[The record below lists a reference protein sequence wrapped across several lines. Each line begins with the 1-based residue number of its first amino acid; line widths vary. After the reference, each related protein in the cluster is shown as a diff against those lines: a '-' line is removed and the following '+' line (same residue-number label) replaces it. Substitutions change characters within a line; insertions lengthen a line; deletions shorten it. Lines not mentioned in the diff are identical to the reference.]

1 MTSSIDAAECERA
14 AIRAYLL
21 GADDDCATHWE
32 AAHRAALAAG
42 SPADAARYAFWLGLG
57 LIFRGQTAHANGW
70 FARAEALIA
79 EAGAECRASGYV
91 LIPRCLAALGAG
103 DPQHAHAL
111 GVRTAEIGGRF
122 DDADLRAFGTLSQGQ
137 ALIALGETV
146 AGVARFDEVM
156 VSATTGELGPVT
168 TGIVYCAVILEC
180 MELFDLRRATEW
192 TDALAAWCDAQP
204 ELVPYRGQC
213 LVHRSQLQQAGGNW
227 SEAVASVRSA
237 RRHLADPPHPALG
250 LALYQEGEM
259 HRLRG
264 QFEQAEDNYRQASGY
279 GHDPM
284 PGLALLQLA
293 RGDGSAAAA
302 TIQRALAESGSGQ
315 SRPALLAAAV
325 ETFRST
331 GDFAAA
337 RAAAEDLSMIAAA
350 STSQVLHAMAAT
362 ATGSVLIGAGDVAS
376 ALVELRK
383 AARTWQ
389 SLHMPYDAARTALLV
404 GLACAALGDKNGAEV
419 EFDCASDVF
428 TRLGAVPDLERVN
441 ALTAGLADGVSPR
454 GAAAE
459 TAALSA
465 REREVLAHLASGQT
479 NRQIAADLVV
489 SAHTVARHVE
499 HIYAKLGVTNRA
511 AATAYAYE
519 HHLV

>member
-1 MTSSIDAAECERA
+1 MTSSIDAAGMRTSGDPGVS
-14 AIRAYLL
+14 L

-42 SPADAARYAFWLGLG
+42 SPADADRYAFWLGLG
-57 LIFRGQTAHANGW
+57 LIFRGQHAHADGW
-70 FARAEALIA
+70 FARADALIA

-213 LVHRSQLQQAGGNW
+213 LVHRSRASQAGGNW

-259 HRLRG
+259 HHRLRG

-284 PGLALLQLA
+284 PGLALCNLPV
-293 RGDGSAAAA
+293 A
-302 TIQRALAESGSGQ
+302 TIGRRSDDPAGVGRIGQ
-315 SRPALLAAAV
+315 WSV
-325 ETFRST
+325 
-331 GDFAAA
+331 
-337 RAAAEDLSMIAAA
+337 
-350 STSQVLHAMAAT
+350 
-362 ATGSVLIGAGDVAS
+362 ATGTAGGCGRNIPID
-376 ALVELRK
+376 R
-383 AARTWQ
+383 RF
-389 SLHMPYDAARTALLV
+389 R
-404 GLACAALGDKNGAEV
+404 GG
-419 EFDCASDVF
+419 
-428 TRLGAVPDLERVN
+428 LERR
-441 ALTAGLADGVSPR
+441 PR
-454 GAAAE
+454 
-459 TAALSA
+459 TC
-465 REREVLAHLASGQT
+465 R
-479 NRQIAADLVV
+479 
-489 SAHTVARHVE
+489 
-499 HIYAKLGVTNRA
+499 
-511 AATAYAYE
+511 
-519 HHLV
+519 